1 MKKSLNKAEYE
12 LLAEFRRALRQ
23 FFHFSEEAARRMG
36 LEPQQHQ
43 ALLAVLGHPGRD
55 QVALGELAEHLQI
68 RPHSAVGLVNRL
80 EKQGLVSRKTN
91 PVDKRRVHVGLTAHG
106 REVLETLSAAH
117 RDELRRLGPG
127 IGDLLRRLAVP
138 DSPG

>member
-1 MKKSLNKAEYE
+1 MKKNLSKSEYE
-12 LLAEFRRALRQ
+12 LLAAFRRALRQ

-43 ALLAVLGHPGRD
+43 ALLAVQGFPGRD
-55 QVALGELAEHLQI
+55 QVTLGELAEHLQI

-91 PVDKRRVHVGLTAHG
+91 PADKRQVHVGLTARG
-106 REVLETLSAAH
+106 REILETLSASH
-117 RDELRRLGPG
+117 RNELRRLGPG
-127 IGDLLRRLAVP
+127 IGEMLRRLASP
-138 DSPG
+138 DASN